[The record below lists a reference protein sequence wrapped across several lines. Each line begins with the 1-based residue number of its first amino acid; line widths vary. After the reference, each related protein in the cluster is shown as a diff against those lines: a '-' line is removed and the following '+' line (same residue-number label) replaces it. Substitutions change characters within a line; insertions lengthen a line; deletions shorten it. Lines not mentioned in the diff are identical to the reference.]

1 MPTNNNTTSMRQR
14 YREQQTRQKN
24 IENNFVMKP
33 VHKKR
38 SQTTCAI
45 KNNNLYDLND
55 SVSRYKYYEQYV
67 MWLI

>member
-33 VHKKR
+33 VHKKC
-38 SQTTCAI
+38 SQTTCLI
-45 KNNNLYDLND
+45 KKNIWDREA
-55 SVSRYKYYEQYV
+55 RYKYYEQYI